1 MPKQLN
7 MHDTSKNGEEFSKKR
22 IKTKVSS
29 KETHKQRKNCLTK
42 LCRLQRCLCC
52 REGVKLI
59 VLSLTAVIV
68 TVSAWWLSYVVDDIA
83 ITSSPC

>member
-7 MHDTSKNGEEFSKKR
+7 MPDTSKNGEEFSKKEKKT
-22 IKTKVSS
+22 IKKRA
-29 KETHKQRKNCLTK
+29 HKQLKDGLTK
-42 LCRLQRCLCC
+42 LCCLPRCLCC

-83 ITSSPC
+83 ITSSTC